1 MTFVEWIRIILIG
14 IIEGITEWLPIS
26 STGHMLLFDQIFPTT
41 APEVF
46 TPEFND
52 VFMVVIQLGA
62 ILAVLTCFFGRLN
75 PVSRQKT
82 REEKKSTWSLWGK
95 VIVGCLP
102 AAVAGL
108 LFDDWMEEH
117 LYNYA
122 VIAAMLIV
130 YGVLFIVLEI
140 RNRRRTFKV
149 QTVDALTYRHALIIG
164 IIQVLSLIPGTSRS
178 GVTILGAMLIGC
190 SRSVAAEYTF
200 FLAIPVMI
208 GASGFRIVMYF
219 IDGSTFTLMQ
229 VAVMLAAMA
238 VAYVVSMLAIKFL
251 MKFVRRHDFK
261 IFGVYRIALG
271 VLVLALFP
279 TVFGITL

>member
-122 VIAAMLIV
+122 VIAAMLI
-130 YGVLFIVLEI
+130 
-140 RNRRRTFKV
+140 
-149 QTVDALTYRHALIIG
+149 A
-164 IIQVLSLIPGTSRS
+164 SRDIM
-178 GVTILGAMLIGC
+178 GGA
-190 SRSVAAEYTF
+190 
-200 FLAIPVMI
+200 
-208 GASGFRIVMYF
+208 
-219 IDGSTFTLMQ
+219 
-229 VAVMLAAMA
+229 
-238 VAYVVSMLAIKFL
+238 K
-251 MKFVRRHDFK
+251 
-261 IFGVYRIALG
+261 
-271 VLVLALFP
+271 
-279 TVFGITL
+279 